1 MSIYYI
7 YHMDQIDLDNILN
20 RQVYKDQLRDILY
33 DIINSDDITIKRG
46 IFFYGDSGIGKTT
59 FILNLLKQL
68 DYDVIYYDGS
78 DLRNKAIIEN
88 IADNNIS
95 NYNVS
100 KLLSGEKKRIIIVMD
115 DVESM
120 NTGDKGGIN
129 SLAKL
134 IRPKKTKKQ
143 KKELKSTNP
152 IICISNLHVD
162 KKIKEIMKVC
172 HTIELNK
179 PTNNQIYDIYTKLMN
194 SVEKQNIDNL
204 NNINGD
210 LRKLQLILGCKN
222 KSFYFQKEHMDN
234 YDVKLIVSK
243 LYLQSFYLSEHNNII
258 NETDRTII
266 GLIYHENIITIIQ
279 KLPFFAA
286 TILYTKILET
296 MAYADYL
303 DRITFQK
310 QIWQFN
316 EISSLLK
323 TMNSNLI
330 LHKHLNN
337 TNSTKKNINKVN
349 TINFTKVL
357 TKYSTE
363 YNNHSF
369 FQQLC
374 FKLSMDYNEVLVYF
388 KSIRY
393 DIDEYYE
400 YFTTFDISTVE
411 ISRLYRYIDS
421 IENITEF
428 QENHLYFNNSIDI

>member
-1 MSIYYI
+1 
-7 YHMDQIDLDNILN
+7 MDQIDLDNILN
-20 RQVYKDQLRDILY
+20 RDNYKDQLRDIIY
-33 DIINSDDITIKRG
+33 DIIHSNDITIKRG

-78 DLRNKAIIEN
+78 DLRNKVAIEN

-172 HTIELNK
+172 HIIELNK
-179 PTNNQIYDIYTKLMN
+179 PTNNQIYNIYTKLSN
-194 SVEKQNIDNL
+194 PFDKQNIDTL

-222 KSFYFQKEHMDN
+222 KSFYFQKQLMEH
-234 YDVKLIVSK
+234 YDVKIIVSK
-243 LYLQSFYLSEHNNII
+243 LYLHRFYLSDHNNII

-266 GLIYHENIITIIQ
+266 GLIYHENIISILQ
-279 KLPFFAA
+279 KLPFFDA

-330 LHKHLNN
+330 LHEHLNN
-337 TNSTKKNINKVN
+337 NTISTKKNINTVN

-363 YNNHSF
+363 YNNHNF
-369 FQQLC
+369 CQQLC
-374 FKLSMDYNEVLVYF
+374 FKLSMDNNEVLVYF
-388 KSIRY
+388 KSIRN
-393 DIDEYYE
+393 DIDDYYE
-400 YFTTFDISTVE
+400 YFTTFDISRVE

-421 IENITEF
+421 IENITE
-428 QENHLYFNNSIDI
+428 LS